1 MNAVVEKTI
10 YQLTHVNDLSDVS
23 VDDLLQLVNEHPYFA
38 PAQLALAARFKADND
53 SHYTGQLQKTALYF
67 NNITWLSYLLQDR
80 GLEEVDTVIKKIRSA
95 DGQTA
100 AVSGKEEPVV
110 SPVAGPGV
118 IPVEGRVASAVISPA
133 VIPGV
138 TSPAPV
144 IPASP
149 EAPAVPP
156 LSPVTPVTPPAAFTI
171 PTVEKVREIMQGIT
185 APTFTSYENT
195 EPVAET
201 TAGKEEHNRFP
212 RNESIIPSS
221 LSNQLADF
229 KKNFNKPVQQDM
241 KLDFEMEPYY
251 TIDYFASQGI
261 KADLTQLPYDKL
273 TRQLLTFTDWLK
285 KMKAISP
292 DPQDLGTDPELE
304 NAVQGI
310 AQTSNEAK
318 EIATETMAEVFVKQ
332 GKIDKAVQLYIKL
345 SFLDPGKSSYFAAK
359 IQQLKGI

>member
-1 MNAVVEKTI
+1 
-10 YQLTHVNDLSDVS
+10 
-23 VDDLLQLVNEHPYFA
+23 
-38 PAQLALAARFKADND
+38 
-53 SHYTGQLQKTALYF
+53 
-67 NNITWLSYLLQDR
+67 
-80 GLEEVDTVIKKIRSA
+80 
-95 DGQTA
+95 
-100 AVSGKEEPVV
+100 
-110 SPVAGPGV
+110 
-118 IPVEGRVASAVISPA
+118 
-133 VIPGV
+133 
-138 TSPAPV
+138 
-144 IPASP
+144 
-149 EAPAVPP
+149 
-156 LSPVTPVTPPAAFTI
+156 
-171 PTVEKVREIMQGIT
+171 MQGIT